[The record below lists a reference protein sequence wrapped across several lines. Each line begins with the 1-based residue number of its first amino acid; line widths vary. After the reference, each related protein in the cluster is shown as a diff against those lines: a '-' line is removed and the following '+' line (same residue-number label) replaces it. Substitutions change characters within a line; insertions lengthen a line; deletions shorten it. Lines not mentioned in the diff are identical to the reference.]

1 MQSGKTAMI
10 FNIIVYPDFKIFA
23 YGQSGISLP
32 VSENL
37 FTEELLVKMS
47 FYNVIGFCMG
57 YYLIPTIFL
66 LYGSVKKFSLTGSR
80 LPVSENFFVFFQKSK
95 KKLYQ

>member
-1 MQSGKTAMI
+1 MI
-10 FNIIVYPDFKIFA
+10 FNFIVFSDFKIFA

-32 VSENL
+32 ISENL

-57 YYLIPTIFL
+57 YYFPVVWFSKEIFA
-66 LYGSVKKFSLTGSR
+66 YGQSTARKRKFLCVFFRKVKKI
-80 LPVSENFFVFFQKSK
+80 
-95 KKLYQ
+95 YQ

>member
-1 MQSGKTAMI
+1 MI
-10 FNIIVYPDFKIFA
+10 FNFIVSSDFKIFA

-37 FTEELLVKMS
+37 FIEELLLKMS
-47 FYNVIGFCMG
+47 FYNVIGFCMSH
-57 YYLIPTIFL
+57 LLKPTIFL

-80 LPVSENFFVFFQKSK
+80 LPVSENFFEFFQKSGTK
-95 KKLYQ
+95 YINI